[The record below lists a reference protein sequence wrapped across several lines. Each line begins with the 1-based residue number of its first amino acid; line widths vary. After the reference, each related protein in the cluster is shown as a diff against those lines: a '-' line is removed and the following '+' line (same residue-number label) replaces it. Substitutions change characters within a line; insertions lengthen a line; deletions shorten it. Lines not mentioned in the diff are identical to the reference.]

1 VGGVSTID
9 LMGPIIPIYAHLDSG
24 LNVPFVAL
32 NRRECRKTDLPEVRR
47 AAYSIRY

>member
-1 VGGVSTID
+1 VPASGVSAID

-32 NRRECRKTDLPEVRR
+32 IGGNVGKLTCPK
-47 AAYSIRY
+47 